1 MYCTVPEKVYF
12 WVVLFFFLFLS
23 CLRFLTTA
31 KPITREEAV
40 QQVIQSV
47 REFVGPVAAFKT
59 AVIVPSLPK
68 TRSGKTVRGVLSK
81 ILHGKPYRI
90 TPTMEN
96 PHVLEDIEEI
106 VREEGIIERTLKH

>member
-1 MYCTVPEKVYF
+1 
-12 WVVLFFFLFLS
+12 LS
-23 CLRFLTTA
+23 RLRFYLTA

-106 VREEGIIERTLKH
+106 VREEGIIERALKQ

>member
-1 MYCTVPEKVYF
+1 MIRTVYRTVLKF
-12 WVVLFFFLFLS
+12 LAMKKFIFGLFFLYLIFVVFTFLS
-23 CLRFLTTA
+23 TA

-68 TRSGKTVRGVLSK
+68 
-81 ILHGKPYRI
+81 
-90 TPTMEN
+90 
-96 PHVLEDIEEI
+96 
-106 VREEGIIERTLKH
+106 VRETSASHFLF